1 MPYPIKN
8 YQIETRDFS
17 EMNHTKI
24 SGYLYNRNIV
34 AIMNNWILRHQS
46 LSHSTMTKVTSFYEQ
61 NV

>member
-24 SGYLYNRNIV
+24 SVIYIIVNIV
-34 AIMNNWILRHQS
+34 AILNNWILRHKTM
-46 LSHSTMTKVTSFYEQ
+46 SHS
-61 NV
+61 N

>member
-24 SGYLYNRNIV
+24 SGYLYNRKYCSYLII
-34 AIMNNWILRHQS
+34 AKM
-46 LSHSTMTKVTSFYEQ
+46 TMTSVEISENTLNFL
-61 NV
+61 